1 MLIAVMAFSTLVLS
15 RASHSN
21 NWAVILSTSKYW
33 FNYRHSA
40 NALSIYHILKENGI
54 PDSQII
60 LMLPEDTACDRRNV
74 FPASIFNENGGA
86 NLVSDQIEVDYRG
99 DEVTVENFI
108 RVLTG
113 RHHRHTPMSKR
124 LNTDGSSNILVYMT
138 GHGGENFLKFR
149 DKEEIQSQDLADAI
163 KQMEIQGRFN
173 EILLVTDTC
182 EAFSLYKSLYSAN
195 VIAVASSDVGES
207 SYSYGYDTNIGN
219 TLIDRF
225 THFTLKFFQRRGSI
239 KQKIARYV
247 GSLTLSLSS
256 CAIRICAPRPK
267 SPCTL
272 WTGN

>member
-207 SYSYGYDTNIGN
+207 SYSV
-219 TLIDRF
+219 LFPDRLVRLR
-225 THFTLKFFQRRGSI
+225 HEHRQH
-239 KQKIARYV
+239 AH
-247 GSLTLSLSS
+247 
-256 CAIRICAPRPK
+256 RPVHALHAQVF
-267 SPCTL
+267 PAEGEHQTEDRAL
-272 WTGN
+272 L